1 MKAWRA
7 LAYCVNKL
15 WLLLAILLVTAAL
28 LLSAVRLSLP
38 YLDHYRT
45 DIELFIQ
52 EHYGQEVT
60 IGALNA
66 RWTHFGP
73 ALVLEEMALVT
84 DESLPFELE
93 LGEVQVVLSFWQS
106 LAARQLVFEE
116 FELDDVVVDIYAQKR
131 QTGNLPI
138 IRALENLL
146 LNQLEH
152 FEVRNSTL
160 NLHTADGR
168 ERTIHIEGLRWLN
181 RSGMRQATGR
191 FSVPDVTANHLNF
204 IAEFDSKSEH
214 ALTGNLYVEA
224 SRLDISPWIAQLT
237 STADIVRAE
246 FNLRGWIEFENAR
259 FIHGQVH
266 FDKNHLE
273 WQRGTDT
280 HTLSTSATTWL
291 LTPQEGG
298 WLMNSEPLQVTIDG
312 QAWPIAAVAWEYQDG
327 QHLWNL
333 DTLEIRN
340 FGPVWSLFGSP
351 GEEVRQWSS
360 GLQPQG
366 HIEAF
371 KVRLSPQREWQF
383 YVQAND
389 LSWQHHRG
397 IPGVSGLSFEFWSD
411 AQRGRFEIK
420 GEDVSLLF
428 PSTFKQAQELSR
440 LEWSGYW
447 ERDASGW
454 SLRIPNARISLPQFD
469 LIQDFRLAGGEGKT
483 PTVEWAVGTSS
494 RNMPAL
500 NALAYLPLQ
509 LGDKLNGYLRQAIN
523 EGVLDELSMVWR
535 GSLVDF
541 PYKAGE
547 GVFQAK
553 AALTNLNFSFRTDWL
568 PLEADRAVVYYQ
580 NETLRINAA
589 QASIGGVAARNV
601 QVRLPELL
609 SAERWMHVSAEVAG
623 NAAAA
628 QQVFAHSSLKD
639 SVGAAL
645 EQVVAHGDI
654 SGQFQL
660 SVPFFDGA
668 DTQLE
673 ASVSLM
679 PQRIHFAAINTDLEN
694 VSGLLRI
701 RNGGLSFQPETAEWH
716 GIPLTL
722 AVTGTPTEQ
731 GYQVAADVRGEWG
744 MTAVADAF
752 PAAPVLQHMS
762 GEIATTATFEMNLHK
777 ETGFDYLWDMRT
789 NLTGVESKL
798 PEPFHK
804 QPGEIWF
811 WQTQLAGDNEGLRL
825 TTGIENVVS
834 LEGRLTLGEKGF
846 HAAQVRVGPVP
857 EKPLP
862 EQGLALHV
870 KSEQVD
876 IAQWLTLF
884 NRWEETVE
892 ALPAADT
899 PSTSLL
905 SYLPESSQFTAD
917 IATLNAW
924 TQRFHTVDVDLT
936 KQDSHWFGQLNADET
951 RMTLDYA
958 EHSDAI
964 RVNADFLELSAFT
977 SEQDDAAN
985 EEKPIVP
992 ERGLVESNWLAR
1004 IPAIE
1009 MTCRICRYDGKDLG
1023 RVTFGLDGRFE
1034 GEQLRHLRLLK
1045 SGTRL
1050 DLKGGWTVQ
1059 NERVASHIEGEFNT
1073 SNISALLLGWGTNSV
1088 VQDSAVNVKGSLGW
1102 SGSLVE
1108 LNRETLNGNL
1118 TYTLG
1123 AGYLRDVNDGG
1134 ARLLSVLS
1142 LESILRKLTLDFRD
1156 IFARGMFYSSFGGTL
1171 DIHQGTVSTSDTE
1184 MIGAAGDLTV
1194 AGTTDLVT
1202 EALDYQLSFTPKVT
1216 SSLPVLLAWMINP
1229 PSGLA
1234 ALVIDR
1240 VLHEA
1245 KVISRLEYQVSGTV
1259 SAPVV
1264 TEVKRDA
1271 KNVELPE
1278 EELRKLEETLEQPEP
1293 DETQGLPETM
1303 DEEQEH
1309 GNG

>member
-7 LAYCVNKL
+7 LVYCVNKL

-28 LLSAVRLSLP
+28 LLSAARVSLP
-38 YLDHYRT
+38 YLDHYRV
-45 DIELFIQ
+45 DIETFIQ

-66 RWTHFGP
+66 RWSHLGP
-73 ALVLEEMALVT
+73 ALVLEQVALVT

-106 LAARQLVFEE
+106 IAARQLVFEE
-116 FELDDVVVDIYAQKR
+116 FELDNVVVDVSVQKS

-138 IRALENLL
+138 IQALENLL

-168 ERTIHIEGLRWLN
+168 ERTILIEGLRWLN

-204 IAEFDSKSEH
+204 IAEFDSASEH
-214 ALTGNLYVEA
+214 ALTGSLYVEA

-259 FIHGQVH
+259 FINGQVH

-273 WQRGTDT
+273 WQRGADT
-280 HTLSTSATTWL
+280 HSLSTSATTWL

-312 QAWPIAAVAWEYQDG
+312 QIWPIAAVAWEYKNG

-333 DTLEIRN
+333 DRLEVRD

-351 GEEVRQWSS
+351 GEEVREWSS

-371 KVRLSPQREWQF
+371 KVRLSPQRDWQF
-383 YVQAND
+383 YVQANN

-397 IPGVSGLSFEFWSD
+397 IPGVTDLNFEFWSD
-411 AQRGRFEIK
+411 TQRGRFEIK
-420 GEDVSLLF
+420 GKDVSLLF
-428 PSTFKQAQELSR
+428 PSTFKQAQELSV
-440 LEWSGYW
+440 LEWNGYW

-469 LIQDFRLAGGEGKT
+469 LMQDFRLAGGEGKT
-483 PTVEWAVGTSS
+483 PTVEWSVGTSS

-500 NALAYLPLQ
+500 DALVYLPLQ
-509 LGDKLNGYLRQAIN
+509 LGDELNAYLRQAIN

-535 GSLVDF
+535 GNLVDF

-553 AALTNLNFSFRTDWL
+553 AELTNLNFSFQTDWL
-568 PLEADRAVVYYQ
+568 PLEAERAVIYYQ
-580 NETLRINAA
+580 NETLRIDAK
-589 QASIGGVAARNV
+589 QASIGHVTAHNV

-609 SAERWMHVSAEVAG
+609 SPERWLHVSAEVAG
-623 NAAAA
+623 SAASA

-639 SVGAAL
+639 SVGLAL
-645 EQVVAHGDI
+645 EQVVASGDLR
-654 SGQFQL
+654 GQFQL
-660 SVPFFDGA
+660 SVPFFEGA
-668 DTQLE
+668 DTQVE
-673 ASVSLM
+673 ASVSLP
-679 PQRIHFAAINTDLEN
+679 PQRIHFAAINTDLDH

-701 RNGGLSFQPETAEWH
+701 RNAGLSFQSETAKWH
-716 GIPLTL
+716 GIPLTIE
-722 AVTGTPTEQ
+722 VTGAPTGQ
-731 GYQVAADVRGEWG
+731 SYQVTADVSGEWG
-744 MTAVADAF
+744 MTEIADAF

-762 GEIATTATFEMNLHK
+762 GEIATTANFEMNLHQN
-777 ETGFDYLWDMRT
+777 TGFDYLWDMRT
-789 NLTGVESKL
+789 NLTAVESQL
-798 PEPFHK
+798 PEPFYK

-811 WQTQLAGDNEGLRL
+811 WQTRLEGDEDALFL
-825 TTGIENVVS
+825 STGIEGVAS
-834 LEGRLTLGEKGF
+834 LEGHLDIGEAGV
-846 HAAQVRVGPVP
+846 HTAQVRVGAVP
-857 EKPLP
+857 DIPWSEH
-862 EQGLALHV
+862 GLGLYI
-870 KSEQVD
+870 KSDYVD
-876 IAQWLTLF
+876 IAHWLALY
-884 NRWEETVE
+884 NRWEKIVA
-892 ALPAADT
+892 ALPVADT

-905 SYLPESSQFTAD
+905 GYLPATNKFVAD
-917 IATLNAW
+917 IETLAAW
-924 TQRFHTVDVDLT
+924 TQRFHAANVVLEKRD
-936 KQDSHWFGQLNADET
+936 KHWFGQLNADET

-964 RVNADFLELSAFT
+964 RLSADFLELSAF
-977 SEQDDAAN
+977 SQEGDGAD
-985 EEKPIVP
+985 EKKIDHHG
-992 ERGLVESNWLAR
+992 RGLVENNWLAR
-1004 IPAIE
+1004 VPAIE
-1009 MTCRICRYDGKDLG
+1009 LTCRICRYDEKDLG
-1023 RVTFGLDGRFE
+1023 RVTLGLDGRFE
-1034 GEQLRHLRLLK
+1034 GQQLRHLRLLK

-1050 DLKGGWTVQ
+1050 DLKGGWELVD
-1059 NERVASHIEGEFNT
+1059 ERVVSHLEGEFNS

-1088 VQDSAVNVKGSLGW
+1088 VQDSAVNVKGSLDW
-1102 SGSLVE
+1102 TGSLVE
-1108 LNRETLNGNL
+1108 VNRESLSGNL

-1156 IFARGMFYSSFGGTL
+1156 IFARGMFYSSFAGTL
-1171 DIHQGTVSTSDTE
+1171 DINQGTVSTADTE

-1194 AGTTDLVT
+1194 AGTTDLVS

-1234 ALVIDR
+1234 ALLIDR

-1278 EELRKLEETLEQPEP
+1278 EELRKLEKAIEP
-1293 DETQGLPETM
+1293 LQEGA
-1303 DEEQEH
+1303 EESSEVIDKEAEH